1 MENKSLIKDEF
12 HFDKFS
18 FLVNAIPKGAQHL
31 LRTFSLSI
39 TCFDVNKQI
48 FIFGSNIGMIYGFKR
63 GQRVNSGLFLKKRLV
78 ETSIVNI
85 KLISDELVV
94 ISTETG
100 VYLINWV
107 KKQLMYGWNGRTD
120 CKITAIQCFVN
131 SKTEKISLVTGDS
144 QGNILSHDFIER
156 SQTVIWKE
164 NSHEIVQLEFID
176 DSNILISSCFRTFIL
191 SIHSPKDVIQIGSN
205 KRKVCGKYGAIHLTK
220 SNIIIAARPSLH
232 LIKADSST
240 GNVIQTFILKN
251 ANEPCKRGIF
261 NEFQFLDINPAKLGL
276 LLSFCDGQYYI
287 SWNNSSLFLVNSTG
301 ELHVKETNLLNLVDV
316 KVTNGKDNEVF
327 LLFNSK
333 DLIRIKR
340 KDESDIEECQND
352 KSENEKD
359 CDEKD
364 DDSCSI
370 HSTDSFMFGS
380 VFGSI
385 NLSSLNF
392 VEDEFKKVFGKIQ
405 TNVSQNFNKLST
417 SIISVVDSVNPNM
430 NSANNLIVNC
440 DNSVIEEMK
449 ENQDKGDVLDE
460 PAPLVIHRR
469 APGLK
474 EKKNSRSGSKA
485 SSSLE
490 NSDEI
495 LVLPNKRKSLSKSL
509 QSISTEGE
517 SENKSFEKTNSLTQ
531 SFTAASTFETVNENK
546 DNGEQLFNILKAYKQ
561 AKGEP
566 MLQSSEDLIE
576 NQQNHSDDNHQESIH
591 ENETLRLVQSSE
603 KLTISQETNQENQNF
618 AESIDKVECINTNY
632 TWEIALSPAGTE
644 SNSNKL
650 VSLCVSGFNCDS
662 GIGLAWFIS
671 KSKSDTR
678 LYYYPGFSELKSPKY
693 SVLQVS
699 AAYNQLYVVC
709 QNGYIFQREGI
720 DETKLLGSKWVRIGS
735 KHKFDI
741 KSISVNKHIVWC
753 CDEKGFVRIYKPK
766 RQQWSSVIDDNENLF
781 FKKITV
787 AVNNLAI
794 VWALDEQNQIYVRQ
808 GVYYDYGVDED
819 DMIIG
824 INWFQVDNIKA
835 KDITACEDSV
845 WVLTEDNKL
854 LRRYGIKTPDNYVG
868 DYWETVK
875 GPFLVNDNPI
885 AISGI

>member
-1 MENKSLIKDEF
+1 MENKSLIRDEF

-78 ETSIVNI
+78 EASIVNI

-107 KKQLMYGWNGRTD
+107 KKQLMYGWNGRTH

-156 SQTVIWKE
+156 SQTEIWKE

-176 DSNILISSCFRTFIL
+176 DNKILISSCFRTFIL
-191 SIHSPKDVIQIGSN
+191 SIDSPKDVIQIGSN
-205 KRKVCGKYGAIHLTK
+205 KRKVCGKYGAINLAK

-240 GNVIQTFILKN
+240 GNVTQTFILKN
-251 ANEPCKRGIF
+251 ANQPCKRGIF

-276 LLSFCDGQYYI
+276 LLSFCDEQYYI
-287 SWNNSSLFLVNSTG
+287 SWNNSSLFLVSSTG

-327 LLFNSK
+327 LLFNSR
-333 DLIRIKR
+333 DLIRIQR
-340 KDESDIEECQND
+340 KDESDIEKCQND
-352 KSENEKD
+352 KSEDEKD
-359 CDEKD
+359 CNERD
-364 DDSCSI
+364 DDSYSI
-370 HSTDSFMFGS
+370 HSTDSLMFGS
-380 VFGSI
+380 MFGSI

-417 SIISVVDSVNPNM
+417 SIISVVDSVNPHM
-430 NSANNLIVNC
+430 NSANNQIINC
-440 DNSVIEEMK
+440 ENSVVEEMK
-449 ENQDKGDVLDE
+449 ENQDKSDVPDE
-460 PAPLVIHRR
+460 PALLVIHRR
-469 APGLK
+469 LPGSK
-474 EKKNSRSGSKA
+474 EKKNSSSGSKA
-485 SSSLE
+485 SSRLE
-490 NSDEI
+490 NNDEI

-509 QSISTEGE
+509 HSISTEGE
-517 SENKSFEKTNSLTQ
+517 NENNPFEKTNSLTK
-531 SFTAASTFETVNENK
+531 SFTAASTFEPEIETK
-546 DNGEQLFNILKAYKQ
+546 DSGEQLFNILKAYKE
-561 AKGEP
+561 AKGKP
-566 MLQSSEDLIE
+566 MLQLSEDLIE
-576 NQQNHSDDNHQESIH
+576 NQQNHSDNNHQESID
-591 ENETLRLVQSSE
+591 ENSTSRLLQSSE
-603 KLTISQETNQENQNF
+603 KLTTSQETNQENQNQV
-618 AESIDKVECINTNY
+618 ESIHTNY
-632 TWEIALSPAGTE
+632 TWEIALSSAGTE
-644 SNSNKL
+644 SSSNKL
-650 VSLCVSGFNCDS
+650 VSLCVSGFNCES

-678 LYYYPGFSELKSPKY
+678 LYYYPGFSELKPPKY
-693 SVLQVS
+693 SILQVS

-741 KSISVNKHIVWC
+741 KSISVNKHIIWC

-766 RQQWSSVIDDNENLF
+766 RQQWSLVSDDNERLF

-794 VWALDEQNQIYVRQ
+794 VWAFNEQNQIYVRQ
-808 GVYYDYGVDED
+808 GVYYDYGADED
-819 DMIIG
+819 DMITG
-824 INWFQVDNIKA
+824 INWFKVDDIKA

-845 WVLTEDNKL
+845 WILTEDNKL
-854 LRRYGIKTPDNYVG
+854 LRRNGIKTPDNYAG